1 LQRKNTLMVAG
12 KMGLLPRLLAASQLL
27 SWSQA
32 LPTEQ
37 APLLA
42 EKVAQGKH
50 NAVHATEQRPLHG
63 RFLHMTGTHAPNVG
77 RATSIAQTS

>member
-1 LQRKNTLMVAG
+1 MVAG

-42 EKVAQGKH
+42 EKVAQAKQ
-50 NAVHATEQRPLHG
+50 NAVQATEHRALHG
-63 RFLHMTGTHAPNVG
+63 RFLHMTGTHSPNVG
-77 RATSIAQTS
+77 RTTSTAQIG